1 MNRREM
7 LTTLTA
13 IVGSGFVKLPVEH
26 PGQVHILQYE
36 GRPGEFI
43 YGMGTIEAQGEIE
56 LLGEETFGSFPSG
69 NHPVLLADGSIL
81 SNADYLAFLD
91 AMARAEP
98 SV

>member
-7 LTTLTA
+7 LSTLTA
-13 IVGSGFVKLPVEH
+13 IVGSGLVKLPVEH
-26 PGQVHILQYE
+26 PGQVHILEYE

-43 YGMGTIEAQGEIE
+43 YGLGTIDAQGEIE

-69 NHPVLLADGSIL
+69 NHPVLRADGSIV
-81 SNADYLAFLD
+81 SNAVYLAFLD
-91 AMARAEP
+91 STAPTEP